1 MSTLTQLILIF
12 MTNFT
17 FGFIVHTIVKEYFS
31 YMLDSPIYQ
40 IAYIIFIFNFG
51 SIMGKAMEN
60 YMNGR
65 DDFYFRLKKFS
76 ENKEMAKK
84 D

>member
-1 MSTLTQLILIF
+1 MSTLTKLILIF
-12 MTNFT
+12 MTNFI
-17 FGFIVHTIVKEYFS
+17 FGFMVHTIVKEYFS
-31 YMLDSPIYQ
+31 YMLDSTFYQ

-76 ENKEMAKK
+76 ENKEMGKR